1 MEREFQAFSDVKDL
15 QQNFNEIRI
24 IRNTVMHNKTINL
37 RAIKDIINVDTLKT
51 MQLLG
56 FNYKEAIGVPLTN
69 LCANTIMNIGQK
81 KNIDS
86 NND

>member
-37 RAIKDIINVDTLKT
+37 TVACAVAVE
-51 MQLLG
+51 
-56 FNYKEAIGVPLTN
+56 EAS
-69 LCANTIMNIGQK
+69 K
-81 KNIDS
+81 
-86 NND
+86 

>member
-56 FNYKEAIGVPLTN
+56 FNYKEAIFVFCTLIRT
-69 LCANTIMNIGQK
+69 
-81 KNIDS
+81 
-86 NND
+86 